1 MTYGYNALLSR
12 LVGYHLQSIHLAG
25 GYVQF
30 TFTSLSL
37 GDNPV
42 LTFEVMPV
50 VETPTGRVVNGR
62 QGYADA
68 IRALIGHHV
77 TGTEEAEDDGFQVE
91 FGEMALI
98 MRPTAEELCG
108 PVIAMLSDFGD
119 GASRSWTPGREAFE
133 YLARYGPDRHRIA
146 GDRRPS

>member
-1 MTYGYNALLSR
+1 MTYEYNALLSR
-12 LVGYHLQSIHLAG
+12 LVGYHLQSIHFAG
-25 GYVQF
+25 GYLQF

-50 VETPTGRVVNGR
+50 VETPTGPVENGQ

-77 TGTEEAEDDGFQVE
+77 TGTEEAAGEGLRVQ
-91 FGEMALI
+91 FGETALKLQ
-98 MRPTAEELCG
+98 PAAEELLG
-108 PVIAMLSDFGD
+108 PIIAMLSDFGD
-119 GASRSWTPGREAFE
+119 CASQSWTPGREAFE
-133 YLARYGPDRHRIA
+133 YLASHGPDRHRIA

>member
-1 MTYGYNALLSR
+1 MTSEYNALLSR

-37 GDNPV
+37 SDNPV

-50 VETPTGRVVNGR
+50 VETPTGPVVNG
-62 QGYADA
+62 QLGYADA

-77 TGTEEAEDDGFQVE
+77 TGTEEVEDEGLRVE
-91 FGEMALI
+91 FAETALKLQ
-98 MRPTAEELCG
+98 PAAEELHG
-108 PVIAMLSDFGD
+108 PTIAMLSDFGD
-119 GASRSWTPGREAFE
+119 GASRSWGPGGPAFE
-133 YLARYGPDRHRIA
+133 YLAEYGPDRLGIA
-146 GDRRPS
+146 GER

>member
-1 MTYGYNALLSR
+1 MTYEYNALLSR

-25 GYVQF
+25 AYLQF
-30 TFTSLSL
+30 TFTSLAL

-50 VETPTGRVVNGR
+50 VETPTGPVVNGQ

-77 TGTEEAEDDGFQVE
+77 TGTEEFAGEGIRVE
-91 FGEMALI
+91 FAEAALKLQ
-98 MRPTAEELCG
+98 PAADELYG
-108 PVIAMLSDFGD
+108 QVVAMLSDFGD
-119 GASRSWTPGREAFE
+119 GASRSWEPGGPAFE
-133 YLARYGPDRHRIA
+133 YLAEYGPDRQRIA
-146 GDRRPS
+146 GDRRPT